1 MSHTVTVKSDVRDHD
16 ALARAAQALGGRVLG
31 LGTHKLFETH
41 ETGFGVSLP
50 GWRFPIVATE
60 SGALAYDDYKG
71 RWGNVAQLA
80 ELRKRYVIETAR
92 AVCERQGWYTDTAP
106 NGTLTAYLPG
116 GGTVTVEPTGTIDVA
131 CVEGQSCVDL
141 TAPLEAALGIVS
153 ERTLKPEYA
162 LERAKVSNG
171 S

>member
-1 MSHTVTVKSDVRDHD
+1 MSHTVTVKSDVRDHA
-16 ALARAAQALGGRVLG
+16 ALARAAQALGGSVIGPGMHR
-31 LGTHKLFETH
+31 LFETS
-41 ETGFGVSLP
+41 ETGFAVSLP
-50 GWRFPIVATE
+50 GWRFPIVAKPD
-60 SGALAYDDYKG
+60 GAMAYDDYKG
-71 RWGNVAQLA
+71 RWGDVAQLT
-80 ELRKRYVIETAR
+80 ELRKRYVIEVA
-92 AVCERQGWYTDTAP
+92 AAACEQQGWYTEIAAD
-106 NGTLTAYLPG
+106 GTLTAHLPG